1 LESRLSPKM
10 EDVRIKSKKEN
21 LKNNEENEI
30 DWKKREFWMKSIS
43 FIFDLSIHYTFEI
56 DS

>member
-1 LESRLSPKM
+1 M

-43 FIFDLSIHYTFEI
+43 FI
-56 DS
+56 

>member
-1 LESRLSPKM
+1 M